1 MEEKLPFLNSD
12 QMGWSSVIF
21 VDQTEGEIELELVA
35 STFTKC
41 LRVGLPLQPH
51 LVPSPTHHVKDRI
64 FLFLSKL
71 IIACIRVRRLADGR
85 RSSLAHNFLFNRWLG
100 FDHGHLR
107 NSLESSFLRMMNDT
121 RSHFQGLMLVVI
133 ILLIIFRYSGAFLDN
148 FIFLIIFKKKN
159 FEKN

>member
-71 IIACIRVRRLADGR
+71 IIACIWERRLTAGR
-85 RSSLAHNFLFNRWLG
+85 RSSLAHNFLFNRWLLSFEYLG
-100 FDHGHLR
+100 LTMDIRR
-107 NSLESSFLRMMNDT
+107 NSLEPSFLRMMNDT
-121 RSHFQGLMLVVI
+121 RSHFQRLMFVVI
-133 ILLIIFRYSGAFLDN
+133 ILLIIFR
-148 FIFLIIFKKKN
+148 
-159 FEKN
+159 

>member
-35 STFTKC
+35 ST
-41 LRVGLPLQPH
+41 LHYGLPLQPH

-71 IIACIRVRRLADGR
+71 IIACIWERRLTAGR
-85 RSSLAHNFLFNRWLG
+85 RSSLAHNFLFNRWLLSFEYLG
-100 FDHGHLR
+100 LTMDIRR
-107 NSLESSFLRMMNDT
+107 NSLEPSFLRMMNDT
-121 RSHFQGLMLVVI
+121 RSHFQRLMFVVI
-133 ILLIIFRYSGAFLDN
+133 ILLIIFR
-148 FIFLIIFKKKN
+148 
-159 FEKN
+159 

>member
-12 QMGWSSVIF
+12 QMCWSSVIF
-21 VDQTEGEIELELVA
+21 VDQTEREIELELVA
-35 STFTKC
+35 ST
-41 LRVGLPLQPH
+41 LHYGLPLQPH

-121 RSHFQGLMLVVI
+121 RSHFQRLMLVVI

-148 FIFLIIFKKKN
+148 FIFLIIF
-159 FEKN
+159 F

>member
-1 MEEKLPFLNSD
+1 MEEKLPFLKSD
-12 QMGWSSVIF
+12 QICWSSVIF
-21 VDQTEGEIELELVA
+21 VDQTEREIELELVA

-85 RSSLAHNFLFNRWLG
+85 RSSLAHNFLFNRWLLSFEYLG
-100 FDHGHLR
+100 LTMDIRR
-107 NSLESSFLRMMNDT
+107 NSLEPSFLRMMNDT
-121 RSHFQGLMLVVI
+121 RSHFQRLMLVVI
-133 ILLIIFRYSGAFLDN
+133 ILLIIFR
-148 FIFLIIFKKKN
+148 
-159 FEKN
+159 